1 MRAFCVLY
9 KIGGNMEQAF
19 SIVFESLLLA
29 VGFLMFYL
37 FRVLVSEVAN
47 LRREIQ
53 SLNEKIAEIL
63 ASYRVFEL
71 RLSYLEKEK
80 IHGKEQK

>member
-1 MRAFCVLY
+1 
-9 KIGGNMEQAF
+9 MEQAF
-19 SIVFESLLLA
+19 SVIFESLLLA

-37 FRVLVSEVAN
+37 FRVLVTEVAN
-47 LRREIQ
+47 LRREIH

-71 RLSYLEKEK
+71 RLSYLERKDKNTKEG
-80 IHGKEQK
+80 I

>member
-1 MRAFCVLY
+1 
-9 KIGGNMEQAF
+9 MEQAF

-37 FRVLVSEVAN
+37 FRVLVTEVAN
-47 LRREIQ
+47 LRKEIH

-71 RLSYLEKEK
+71 RLNYLEQKGKNSKEG
-80 IHGKEQK
+80 I

>member
-1 MRAFCVLY
+1 
-9 KIGGNMEQAF
+9 MEQAF

-37 FRVLVSEVAN
+37 FRVLVAEVAN
-47 LRREIQ
+47 LRREIH

-71 RLSYLEKEK
+71 RLSYLERKDKTTKESL
-80 IHGKEQK
+80 